1 MTTEMWRV
9 VTSEKVLAARVE
21 TVRAVGHGDWQYIV
35 ERAYMVAPTARHAVT
50 RWAAWDAETTG
61 RGALAVSAI
70 LAPGE
75 LSAEERVAAERA
87 RCAAVCREVADAHA
101 ADYGGEY
108 GAALECAAAILR
120 GLGLGKLSAL
130 NPKVPIIRYERA
142 APGELIHLDIKKLG
156 KFNVQGHR
164 ITGDRRKGRSKKAGW
179 DFLHVCVDDASR
191 LARSRW

>member
-9 VTSEKVLAARVE
+9 VTSEKVLAVRVE

-87 RCAAVCREVADAHA
+87 RCAAVCREVAARPPVDGIVEAV
-101 ADYGGEY
+101 
-108 GAALECAAAILR
+108 ALECAEAIERGPSAA
-120 GLGLGKLSAL
+120 GVG
-130 NPKVPIIRYERA
+130 
-142 APGELIHLDIKKLG
+142 
-156 KFNVQGHR
+156 
-164 ITGDRRKGRSKKAGW
+164 T
-179 DFLHVCVDDASR
+179 
-191 LARSRW
+191 